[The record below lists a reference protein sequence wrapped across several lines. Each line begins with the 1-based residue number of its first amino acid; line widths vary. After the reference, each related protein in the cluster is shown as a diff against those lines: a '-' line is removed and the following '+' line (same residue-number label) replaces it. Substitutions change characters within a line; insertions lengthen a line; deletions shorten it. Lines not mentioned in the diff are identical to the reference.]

1 MATSTGINPFFIT
14 HGYNTPLL
22 NYDIAA
28 ADGTEDRGARTPAE
42 IGNEITRKLREASDF
57 AQAAIAYAQDIQ
69 QQYANQ
75 HRQPAE
81 RLRAGDRVWL
91 NLKNITTD
99 RPCKKLN

>member
-1 MATSTGINPFFIT
+1 MT

-22 NYDIAA
+22 NYNIAA
-28 ADGTEDRGARTPAE
+28 ANAEDRGARTLTE
-42 IGNEITRKLREASDF
+42 IGEKIIRKLREASDF

-81 RLRAGDRVWL
+81 RLRVGDRMWL
-91 NLKNITTD
+91 NLKNVTTE
-99 RPCKKLN
+99 RPCKKLD

>member
-22 NYDIAA
+22 NYNIAA
-28 ADGTEDRGARTPAE
+28 ATNTEDRGTHTPAE
-42 IGNEITRKLREASDF
+42 IGKEITRKLQETSDF
-57 AQAAIAYAQDIQ
+57 AQAAITYAQDIQ

-81 RLRAGDRVWL
+81 HLKAGDRV
-91 NLKNITTD
+91 
-99 RPCKKLN
+99 